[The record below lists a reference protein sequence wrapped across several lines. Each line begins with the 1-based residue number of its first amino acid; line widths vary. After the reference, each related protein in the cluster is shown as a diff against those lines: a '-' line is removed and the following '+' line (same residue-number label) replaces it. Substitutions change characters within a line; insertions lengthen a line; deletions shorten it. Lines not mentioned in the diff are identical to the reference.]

1 MNDDA
6 LFQHPFHLRG
16 KTVLVTGASSGIGR
30 AVAVEC
36 ARAGARVVING
47 RDVARLGDTL
57 ALLDAGLDAGFKH
70 VACVADLTD
79 PPQMARLV
87 AACGELDGVVH
98 AAGVHGV
105 TPLRMLRQSFMQMVL
120 DANFLA
126 PLMLTQ
132 QLLAKKTLRNGASL
146 VFMSSIAAHTGT
158 VGVGPYSASKAA
170 LEGMIRPLALE
181 IAPRAMRANAIAPG
195 LVDTPL
201 VNDDRAWLD
210 DKAKMY
216 PLGLGKP
223 EDVAYA
229 AIYLLADISRKVTGT
244 QLHLDGGIPWT

>member
-47 RDVARLGDTL
+47 RDVAQLGDTL
-57 ALLDAGLDAGFKH
+57 ALLDAGLNARLKH

-105 TPLRMLRQSFMQMVL
+105 TPLRMLRQSFMQTVL
-120 DANFLA
+120 DVNFLT

-223 EDVAYA
+223 QDVAYA

>member
-1 MNDDA
+1 M
-6 LFQHPFHLRG
+6 FQHPFHLHG

-30 AVAVEC
+30 AVALEC

-47 RDVARLGDTL
+47 RNAERLAQTR
-57 ALLDAGLDAGFKH
+57 ALLDTVAQATRDH
-70 VACVADLTD
+70 VVCAADLTD
-79 PPQMARLV
+79 PAQMTELV
-87 AACGELDGVVH
+87 VACGVLDGVVH

-105 TPLRMLRQSFMQMVL
+105 TPLRMVRQSFMQTVL
-120 DANFLA
+120 DANFMA

-132 QLLAKKTLRNGASL
+132 QLLARKALRNGASL

-158 VGVGPYSASKAA
+158 VGVGAYSASKAA

-201 VNDDRAWLD
+201 VNEDRAWLD
-210 DKAKMY
+210 EKAKMY
-216 PLGLGKP
+216 PLGLGTP
-223 EDVAYA
+223 EDVAFA
-229 AIYLLADISRKVTGT
+229 AIYLLADISSKVTGT
-244 QLHLDGGIPWT
+244 RLHLDGGIPWT

>member
-1 MNDDA
+1 MNDA
-6 LFQHPFHLRG
+6 SQFEHPFHLRG

-57 ALLDAGLDAGFKH
+57 ALLDAGLKH

-105 TPLRMLRQSFMQMVL
+105 TPLRMLRQSFMQTVL
-120 DANFLA
+120 DVNFLT